1 MTRDRR
7 REGGD
12 ELSVA
17 ERYPRPAAVE
27 LAAAILIIGGIIGL
41 IGAIGGIAALPP
53 GTEAITALTIA
64 LDIASIVVGVL
75 VRMGRLWIVDV
86 NYVAVLAFLDFL
98 AASGSNLALL
108 RGLAEIAVLV
118 ILVLHRPW
126 FLARSGSREESD
138 EGSNRP
144 SP

>member
-12 ELSVA
+12 KLSVA

-41 IGAIGGIAALPP
+41 IGAIGGMAALPP
-53 GTEAITALTIA
+53 GTEAITALTIT

-86 NYVAVLAFLDFL
+86 NYVAVLGFLDIL
-98 AASGSNLALL
+98 AAAGSNLALL
-108 RGLAEIAVLV
+108 RGLGEIAVVV
-118 ILVLHRPW
+118 ILILHRPW
-126 FLARSGSREESD
+126 FVARSGSRDEED
-138 EGSNRP
+138 EGSNGANP
-144 SP
+144 

>member
-1 MTRDRR
+1 MTRDRK

-41 IGAIGGIAALPP
+41 IGAIGGMAALPP
-53 GTEAITALTIA
+53 GTESITALTIA

-86 NYVAVLAFLDFL
+86 NYVAVLGFLDIL
-98 AASGSNLALL
+98 AAPGSNLALL
-108 RGLAEIAVLV
+108 RGLGEIAVV
-118 ILVLHRPW
+118 IILILHRPW
-126 FLARSGSREESD
+126 FVARSGSLDEEN
-138 EGSNRP
+138 EGSNRANP
-144 SP
+144 